1 MLNPEPSAS
10 NPEIKTLKN
19 TSANIPLTPKA
30 YIQRKI
36 HIIILIIIIIVLIII
51 TIIVLIVI
59 IKRGP
64 LWDRTARGWRP
75 ARSPWLQSH
84 GGPGR
89 ARESM
94 FRARLGFIRVYYG
107 LLRFLRVY
115 QGFLAFI
122 RVYSGLFGFLRVY

>member
-19 TSANIPLTPKA
+19 TSANIPLALTPKA

-36 HIIILIIIIIVLIII
+36 HITILIIVIIIIVVLIII

-94 FRARLGFIRVYYG
+94 FRARLGFIRV
-107 LLRFLRVY
+107 
-115 QGFLAFI
+115 
-122 RVYSGLFGFLRVY
+122 S